1 VLDDFDRVLAQAR
14 RGSPEAFQSL
24 HGDLVRPVA
33 AYLRNKGVTE
43 IEDVTSD
50 VFLAVFT
57 GLDGFTGSQSAF
69 RSWVFT
75 IAHHRIA
82 DHWRRE
88 ARAPVLVELTLDYDG
103 GTTPAAEHHALDTLG
118 TARVHELLDTLTPD
132 QREVLLLRIVADLT
146 LEQTAEVLGKPAGA
160 VKSLQHRGL
169 AALRKIVEPEGVSP

>member
-33 AYLRNKGVTE
+33 AYLRNKGVAE
-43 IEDVTSD
+43 IEDVTSE

-57 GLDGFTGSQSAF
+57 GLDGFAGSQAAF

-75 IAHHRIA
+75 ITHHRIA

-88 ARAPVLVELTLDYDG
+88 ARTPTLTELTQDHDG
-103 GTTPAAEHHALDTLG
+103 GTTPAAEHGALDALG

-132 QREVLLLRIVADLT
+132 QRDVLLLRIVADLT
-146 LEQTAEVLGKPAGA
+146 LEQTAEVLDKPAGA

-169 AALRKIVEPEGVSP
+169 AALRKIVEREGVSP

>member
-1 VLDDFDRVLAQAR
+1 MLDDFDRVLAQAR

-24 HGDLVRPVA
+24 HSDLVRPVA

-57 GLDGFTGSQSAF
+57 GLGGFTGGQAAF

-88 ARAPVLVELTLDYDG
+88 ARAPALVELTLDDDG
-103 GTTPAAEHHALDTLG
+103 GATPAAEHQALDALG
-118 TARVHELLDTLTPD
+118 TARVHELLDTLSPD